1 MCVVDG
7 DCETA
12 LASIGVL
19 SPFEI
24 TLGYLQI
31 DFVCRGYGSLLEDV
45 VERLRKGK
53 CLVGCLSDSSEVSPC
68 LAPEAD
74 MPEDRLR
81 CH

>member
-1 MCVVDG
+1 MWMVDC

-45 VERLRKGK
+45 VQRLRKGR
-53 CLVGCLSDSSEVSPC
+53 CLVGGLFDSSGSLTLPGT
-68 LAPEAD
+68 
-74 MPEDRLR
+74 
-81 CH
+81 